1 MSKVANMLNML
12 MLLRSRNKMKIK
24 ELSEKIEVKPR
35 TIREY
40 KYEFEQ
46 IGIYIGSK
54 RGRYGGYYIER
65 DNTLLDLGINEDDY
79 SVLKNA
85 EEYLKQEG
93 FIFLKEFRNVLDKIN
108 SNLQQEKGQKEFS
121 NLILQSSPNI
131 DHGQARKKY
140 QKMQD
145 AFLSNRKVEMNYFSL
160 SSGLNQRV
168 IRPYAI
174 YIYQGFWYIMA
185 YCELRKAI
193 RQFKLSRIRDLKLL
207 DENFKP
213 PKDFSLKHYL
223 ENTVGIVYDEDK
235 FNVKLEI
242 DFPMSIKVKERIW
255 VKNQEITLR
264 DDNSILFKAEMTGL
278 DDLVNW
284 VLSMG
289 SAVKVISPLVL
300 KEKVRQEAEKI
311 VEKN

>member
-1 MSKVANMLNML
+1 
-12 MLLRSRNKMKIK
+12 
-24 ELSEKIEVKPR
+24 
-35 TIREY
+35 
-40 KYEFEQ
+40 
-46 IGIYIGSK
+46 
-54 RGRYGGYYIER
+54 
-65 DNTLLDLGINEDDY
+65 
-79 SVLKNA
+79 
-85 EEYLKQEG
+85 
-93 FIFLKEFRNVLDKIN
+93 
-108 SNLQQEKGQKEFS
+108 
-121 NLILQSSPNI
+121 
-131 DHGQARKKY
+131 
-140 QKMQD
+140 
-145 AFLSNRKVEMNYFSL
+145 
-160 SSGLNQRV
+160 
-168 IRPYAI
+168 
-174 YIYQGFWYIMA
+174 MA